1 MGAIA
6 YDGAVHLLWSTQRVM
21 SRRLVILL
29 VAAVSASV
37 GCGPTR
43 TAPAKIAENRPQKSK
58 PSEPKKLDVKPLE
71 VKADEFASVEDA
83 LAELDRVQELPDA
96 DERNRGESRIQTWLA
111 MQHERAAPLL
121 IARVNDPQQNIAR
134 RITACRILGKL
145 GPSATDTLIAV
156 AARDDSSQLR
166 RKAIETL
173 GLIKPAE
180 TKSIN
185 ALIALLDDADTQV
198 QWQVIDALVKIGEPA
213 RGAASKLNELRQK
226 HVDESI
232 RVSAGE
238 ALKKVDPR
246 KTLVD

>member
-1 MGAIA
+1 MLRSLAI
-6 YDGAVHLLWSTQRVM
+6 LLAAA
-21 SRRLVILL
+21 L
-29 VAAVSASV
+29 VAAM
-37 GCGPTR
+37 GCRPMR
-43 TAPAKIAENRPQKSK
+43 TPPVTTAENQLKKPKANESK
-58 PSEPKKLDVKPLE
+58 KVDVKPVE

-83 LAELDRVQELPDA
+83 LAELDHVQQLPNI
-96 DERNRGESRIQTWLA
+96 DEHNRGEIRVQNWLA
-111 MQHERAAPLL
+111 MQQEKASPLI
-121 IARVNDPQQNIAR
+121 IARVKDPQQDIGR

-145 GPSATDTLIAV
+145 GPSGTDTLIVV
-156 AARDDSSQLR
+156 AANDESSQLR

-198 QWQVIDALVKIGEPA
+198 QWQVIDALIKIGEPA
-213 RGAASKLNELRQK
+213 KGAASKLNDLRQN
-226 HVDESI
+226 HADESI

-246 KTLVD
+246 RTLVD